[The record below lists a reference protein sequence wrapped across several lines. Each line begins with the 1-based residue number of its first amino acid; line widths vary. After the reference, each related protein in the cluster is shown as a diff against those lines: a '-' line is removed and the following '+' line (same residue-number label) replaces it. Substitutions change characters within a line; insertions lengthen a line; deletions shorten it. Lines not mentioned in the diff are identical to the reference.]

1 MNSSTKKFQTIQDYI
16 YGLISI
22 PKNHIKFIDSYYVQR
37 LRNIRQIPT
46 AQYLFPSV
54 NHSCFE
60 HSLGTYYLSNKFITN
75 LKNRQNDLDINQTL
89 INTISLCGLFNNIG
103 TVPYLQSFQTFYKE
117 KYKKEYDI
125 KQKAY
130 EIILKLIESKGI
142 DPESISEND
151 DENID
156 LDIIKN
162 IFTKSNNNPKFY
174 EKIVFNPQTG
184 IDCESFDNL
193 NRDAYKYGDKPSFD
207 YNILMNSAHIINND
221 ICYHIN
227 DSFSVYDYYYAKY
240 TMTTK
245 YYNHRVPTAIE
256 LMIADVYKL
265 IDQVTPLNDIINNS
279 NKYLY
284 FFDSFIHNIKYNEK
298 NDKIIN
304 KAKLIL
310 NNIDKRNLYTSIGDY
325 YLSDNEL
332 VINQDQFEN
341 FNENTLVE
349 NINKSDGELKSTDI
363 RIKKDIICLGSGNN
377 DPFNN
382 LLFYDNKFNT
392 IKLKA
397 EDVSKLVSNRYK
409 HKIIRVFLTTKDKQ
423 KIKAAQNALINY
435 KNKYKGNAY
444 LHKSEQKIEKEEDNV
459 KSFQLNE
466 GIFKNNKKDN
476 FNKDSRLGKKRE
488 IEKGYSMF
496 HDQLFKKKK

>member
-1 MNSSTKKFQTIQDYI
+1 M
-16 YGLISI
+16 
-22 PKNHIKFIDSYYVQR
+22 
-37 LRNIRQIPT
+37 
-46 AQYLFPSV
+46 
-54 NHSCFE
+54 
-60 HSLGTYYLSNKFITN
+60 
-75 LKNRQNDLDINQTL
+75 IN
-89 INTISLCGLFNNIG
+89 
-103 TVPYLQSFQTFYKE
+103 
-117 KYKKEYDI
+117 
-125 KQKAY
+125 
-130 EIILKLIESKGI
+130 
-142 DPESISEND
+142 
-151 DENID
+151 
-156 LDIIKN
+156 
-162 IFTKSNNNPKFY
+162 
-174 EKIVFNPQTG
+174 
-184 IDCESFDNL
+184 
-193 NRDAYKYGDKPSFD
+193 
-207 YNILMNSAHIINND
+207 
-221 ICYHIN
+221 
-227 DSFSVYDYYYAKY
+227 
-240 TMTTK
+240 
-245 YYNHRVPTAIE
+245 
-256 LMIADVYKL
+256 DVYKI
-265 IDQVTPLNDIINNS
+265 IDQVNPLNDIINNN

-444 LHKSEQKIEKEEDNV
+444 LYKSEQKIEKEEDNV